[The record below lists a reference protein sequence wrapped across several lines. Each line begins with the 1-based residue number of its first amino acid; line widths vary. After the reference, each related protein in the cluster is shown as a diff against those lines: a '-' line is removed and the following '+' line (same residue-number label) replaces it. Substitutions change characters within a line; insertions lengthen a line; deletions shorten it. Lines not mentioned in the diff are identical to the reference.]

1 MLSYAKVSLT
11 ATMASIVWI
20 VGRLALVADE
30 LFGVA
35 RACRPRTTVHPR
47 TARHR
52 FLEAVDRPKGSPGR
66 RKTMTLY
73 REPVILPFDESAL
86 ALAWRATVRAH
97 EMWVRVESE
106 MGPS

>member
-30 LFGVA
+30 LFSVA
-35 RACRPRTTVHPR
+35 RACRPSTTVHPR

-97 EMWVRVESE
+97 EKVFVSG
-106 MGPS
+106 GPS